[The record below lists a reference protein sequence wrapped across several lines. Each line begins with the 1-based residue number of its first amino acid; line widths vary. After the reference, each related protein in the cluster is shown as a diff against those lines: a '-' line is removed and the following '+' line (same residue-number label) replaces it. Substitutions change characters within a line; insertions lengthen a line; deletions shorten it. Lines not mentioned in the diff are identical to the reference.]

1 MCLES
6 LEMEMMTEQYIGTI
20 DELEETDDG
29 MFVRFDA
36 IPSDQAGAAWEDVT
50 SHLFEGEINAAFWGG
65 KASELDFGVTYKL
78 TVKPGANE
86 VTDWSDISDVLDV
99 ERA

>member
-1 MCLES
+1 
-6 LEMEMMTEQYIGTI
+6 MEMITEQYIGTI

-36 IPSDQAGAAWEDVT
+36 VPSAQANAATKDAT
-50 SHLFEGEINAAFWGG
+50 SHLFEGEINEAFWGG
-65 KASELDFGVTYKL
+65 KAAELDFDVVYKL